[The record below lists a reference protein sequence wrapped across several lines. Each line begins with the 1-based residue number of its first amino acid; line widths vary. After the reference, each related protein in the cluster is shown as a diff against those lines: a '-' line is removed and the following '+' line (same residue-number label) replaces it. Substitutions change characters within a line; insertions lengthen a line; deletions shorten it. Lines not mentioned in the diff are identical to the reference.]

1 MSQMQQAFAPAKRVP
16 VDTSNQ
22 TKFTQAKMDALKSS
36 HCDHMVLFPDNQTK
50 VGNKLARKSVALGY
64 LVYPPFKIPILDEE
78 HKQES
83 WWTAQCNWAEDT
95 ARGLMLQ
102 PEIVEGDVIYLSEL
116 QKRDIRNAANAY
128 EAFKCLSNLVY
139 KKGDFAVLFAFEQE
153 LAKLLADKKLL
164 KKDVS
169 TWLSM
174 IDDLVTK
181 IRSVAD
187 EGELYLTGTTVR
199 ARIVH
204 SIPSFYQEA
213 KSILKTVARLRE
225 SQDNTDLEIRQELL
239 SAERTRKQEEADVK
253 GESSDDAEE
262 VVKSAQASF
271 SERQNDYGRQGDG
284 RDYHGRR
291 GDGRDYY
298 GRQGDG
304 SARGRGRGRGRGRDV
319 GRGGRDLSQVKC
331 FRCKEKG
338 HVAAKCP
345 APAVVEDEDES

>member
-1 MSQMQQAFAPAKRVP
+1 MDMG
-16 VDTSNQ
+16 NQ
-22 TKFTQAKMDALKSS
+22 TKFTQAKLDTLKRG
-36 HCDHMVLFPDNQTK
+36 HCDHMVLFVDDHVK
-50 VGNKLARKSVALGY
+50 VGNKLARKLFGQGY
-64 LVYPPFKIPILDEE
+64 LVYPPFKVAILDDE
-78 HKQES
+78 HKEDR
-83 WWTAQCNWAEDT
+83 WWTSQCNWAET
-95 ARGLMLQ
+95 AARELMLQ
-102 PEIVEGDVIYLSEL
+102 PEIVEDKVIYLSEL
-116 QKRDIRNAANAY
+116 QKRDIRNAENAY

-153 LAKLLADKKLL
+153 LATLLADKKLL

-181 IRSVAD
+181 IRSVA
-187 EGELYLTGTTVR
+187 EQGEVYLTDITVR

-213 KSILKTVARLRE
+213 KSILKTLARLRNP
-225 SQDNTDLEIRQELL
+225 QDNTDLEIRQELL
-239 SAERTRKQEEADVK
+239 SAERTRKQEEAEVK

-262 VVKSAQASF
+262 MVKSAQASF

-284 RDYHGRR
+284 RDYYGRQ

-304 SARGRGRGRGRGRDV
+304 PGHRGGGRGRGRGRRDF
-319 GRGGRDLSQVKC
+319 GRGRGRDLSQVKC

-338 HVAAKCP
+338 HMAAKCH

>member
-1 MSQMQQAFAPAKRVP
+1 MYNTLIQRLFANNSDAAHASVVYNVSDKR
-16 VDTSNQ
+16 
-22 TKFTQAKMDALKSS
+22 
-36 HCDHMVLFPDNQTK
+36 
-50 VGNKLARKSVALGY
+50 
-64 LVYPPFKIPILDEE
+64 
-78 HKQES
+78 
-83 WWTAQCNWAEDT
+83 
-95 ARGLMLQ
+95 
-102 PEIVEGDVIYLSEL
+102 YLSEL
-116 QKRDIRNAANAY
+116 QKRDIRNATNAY

-187 EGELYLTGTTVR
+187 EGESYLTGTTVR

-225 SQDNTDLEIRQELL
+225 PRDNTDLEIRQELL

-262 VVKSAQASF
+262 V
-271 SERQNDYGRQGDG
+271 
-284 RDYHGRR
+284 
-291 GDGRDYY
+291 
-298 GRQGDG
+298 
-304 SARGRGRGRGRGRDV
+304 
-319 GRGGRDLSQVKC
+319 
-331 FRCKEKG
+331 
-338 HVAAKCP
+338 
-345 APAVVEDEDES
+345 